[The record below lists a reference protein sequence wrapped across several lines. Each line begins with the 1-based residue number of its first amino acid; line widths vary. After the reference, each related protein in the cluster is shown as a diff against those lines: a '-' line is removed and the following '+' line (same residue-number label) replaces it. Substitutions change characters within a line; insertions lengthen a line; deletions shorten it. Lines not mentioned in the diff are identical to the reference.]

1 MEADEDRERPA
12 EGGADLGHVHEA
24 IDEEAID
31 EES

>member
-12 EGGADLGHVHEA
+12 EGGADHGPEHQA
-24 IDEEAID
+24 TGEEAID